1 LDRKSPEAR
10 SVGEKLR
17 LEPSGQMKLV
27 GVGGT
32 FDILHAG
39 HKRLL
44 RAALHSA
51 EKVQIGL
58 TSDEFVKR
66 MGKTHKV
73 NTYSLRAETIRK
85 FLAKEKALSRTEILC
100 IDDSYGTAIRDPNLE
115 GLVTSEETLSM
126 AKEINTIRQDSG
138 LSPLKLIVVELLAAE
153 DGKPIS
159 ARRIRNG
166 EITCTGKTTV
176 NPKDNM

>member
-1 LDRKSPEAR
+1 MDRKSPEAR
-10 SVGEKLR
+10 SVGEKFR

-39 HKRLL
+39 HKSLL

-66 MGKTHKV
+66 MEKTHKV

-85 FLAKEKALSRTEILC
+85 FLVKEKALSRTEILC
-100 IDDSYGTAIRDPNLE
+100 IDDPYGTAIRDPNLE

-176 NPKDNM
+176 NLKDNM